1 MNLSRIPGLAAPVP
15 PAAGPAA
22 MVGQRPYMD
31 YAGLPEQS
39 MHELAVWSTAGG
51 NGSPQPVTLTVKGV
65 DDLLHWGEPFYM
77 RRKYGYFETI
87 DGQPANAPMSI
98 DVEYDDGSTKPLQP
112 ADLEYALAAPDGGSE
127 AITIG
132 QEMQQAWGGRRQLTI
147 SYTEDKT
154 TVSTQLTVM
163 IGEPVT
169 DTMKLRF
176 KIGVEIPEEARE
188 TVIPTLEANRH
199 ISNASADYLNNDLL
213 FDVDGNGLSIE
224 PVASCFDESGHLMSG
239 WLFKTGGDGRPTGVS
254 GESIYLLR
262 NPEGPDVDPE
272 GPDGPEG
279 PDVDPEGPD
288 GYQSSPSYYITEVL
302 SDPDQAWA
310 VTDGDFRNGEFYG
323 WTSLQYGLVE
333 EPGASAYAENYRA
346 SQYNECSSLKGFKNA
361 DGEVVERPEEATGVT
376 LTGDSVTSYRSSQ
389 FSGCS
394 SLVTPLV
401 EHSPIIDGAGVI
413 SGYRRDQYYSCS
425 SLLTAADEDPLPA
438 AEHAR
443 IEYFRT
449 SQYSNCRS
457 LTKSAVEHT
466 YDMSGT
472 VSAVKAGSSSFRMQ
486 QYGYCSSLAPAEQEK
501 TIERIVSTGGYGTS
515 TGTRFYKYDSTKS
528 SDANPFYYQG
538 EGDVPAL
545 QGDRVTIDSTHRIT
559 QFYMYGGA
567 KSADKYGLKAHTS
580 DSWKTTYT
588 AGEELSLEGL
598 SVDLTVNNKTV
609 HTYTPPLPDGLTV
622 TPPLGSHL
630 NTSVTSVSVSYQYK
644 DYGSNMV
651 VRTNI
656 PITVKPAT
664 LEA

>member
-1 MNLSRIPGLAAPVP
+1 MNLSNIAGLGAPIP
-15 PAAGPAA
+15 PADGPAA
-22 MVGQRPYMD
+22 MVGQRPHMD
-31 YAGLPEQS
+31 YAGLQEQS

-51 NGSPQPVTLTVKGV
+51 TAKPKPVKLTVKGA
-65 DDLLHWGEPFYM
+65 DDLLHWSEPFSLK
-77 RRKYGYFETI
+77 RKYGYFETV
-87 DGQPANAPMSI
+87 DGQATNVPMSI
-98 DVEYDDGSTKPLQP
+98 EATYDDGSTKPLQP
-112 ADLEYALAAPDGGSE
+112 ADLEYTLATPDGS
-127 AITIG
+127 TTPLTLG
-132 QEMQQAWGGRRQLTI
+132 QELQQAWGGSRQLTV
-147 SYTEDKT
+147 SYTEDET

-163 IGEPVT
+163 IGEQVT
-169 DTMKLRF
+169 DAMKLRF
-176 KIGVEIPEEARE
+176 KIGVEIPEEGRE

-272 GPDGPEG
+272 GPD
-279 PDVDPEGPD
+279 VDPEEPD

-333 EPGASAYAENYRA
+333 EPGTSAYAENYRA
-346 SQYNECSSLKGFKNA
+346 SQYSECSSLQGFKNA

-401 EHSPIIDGAGVI
+401 EHSPIINGAGVI

-449 SQYSNCRS
+449 SQYSICRS

-472 VSAVKAGSSSFRMQ
+472 VSAVKAGSSSFRLQ

-515 TGTRFYKYDSTKS
+515 TGTRFYKYDSTKAG
-528 SDANPFYYQG
+528 DANPFYYQG

-545 QGDRVTIDSTHRIT
+545 QGDRVAVGGGKYAT
-559 QFYMYGGA
+559 QYYMYGGP
-567 KSADKYGLKAHTS
+567 KSTDKYRLTAHTD

-588 AGEELSLEGL
+588 AGEELSIEGL
-598 SVDLTVNNKTV
+598 SVNLSVNSKTI
-609 HTYTPPLPDGLTV
+609 HTYTAPLTDTFTVSPPVGYQLD
-622 TPPLGSHL
+622 
-630 NTSVTSVSVSYQYK
+630 TSVSSVTVKYQWGEKADKVVRVSY
-644 DYGSNMV
+644 
-651 VRTNI
+651 
-656 PITVKPAT
+656 PITVQPAT
-664 LEA
+664 RPEA